1 MKLTSA
7 NSIFRCMPTI
17 LPLRFRRLLSAFA
30 YAVDGVELSY
40 SRLRETA
47 LDYELP
53 SARSHSPEEK
63 WIARNRLCVLVDAWS
78 MIDHVSRARK
88 LVSQFPW
95 DGAKFSPQLNEF
107 VRETKAA
114 ALIRNQLHHVDDDI
128 LSGVDV
134 AEGHTILGT
143 VSWVDTRKAGTVV
156 RYAVS
161 SGSSGSP
168 KESPLALPA
177 AGAQGDVSQFCLT
190 VEDQE
195 ADIDALHRAITRFST
210 TLEASLAASVRGAV
224 IDEATK
230 RKVPVEELCESA
242 VADVG
247 IATFK
252 GSDPTDL
259 HAEES
264 LLFAEVKANEYRIG
278 D

>member
-161 SGSSGSP
+161 SGIEREPQRISPCTACGRCAGRRFAILPHRGGSGSRHRRIA
-168 KESPLALPA
+168 SSNHALFNHA
-177 AGAQGDVSQFCLT
+177 RGVAC
-190 VEDQE
+190 
-195 ADIDALHRAITRFST
+195 RFSPW
-210 TLEASLAASVRGAV
+210 R
-224 IDEATK
+224 
-230 RKVPVEELCESA
+230 C
-242 VADVG
+242 
-247 IATFK
+247 
-252 GSDPTDL
+252 
-259 HAEES
+259 H
-264 LLFAEVKANEYRIG
+264 
-278 D
+278 